1 MAQAYLL
8 KHQTCLNGYGPW
20 WPILAVQILQNIK
33 IIYGLYQARVIR
45 NNKNFSK
52 LNNWYL
58 TTNNYYAPC
67 SNMATMKPTRQLGLT
82 GRQEK
87 PTITLPLIGP
97 PPPV

>member
-1 MAQAYLL
+1 MVHGGQFKQSGFY
-8 KHQTCLNGYGPW
+8 K
-20 WPILAVQILQNIK
+20 NIK
-33 IIYGLYQARVIR
+33 IIYGLYQPRVIQ
-45 NNKNFSK
+45 NNNNFSK
-52 LNNWYL
+52 INGWYL
-58 TTNNYYAPC
+58 TTNNYYALC